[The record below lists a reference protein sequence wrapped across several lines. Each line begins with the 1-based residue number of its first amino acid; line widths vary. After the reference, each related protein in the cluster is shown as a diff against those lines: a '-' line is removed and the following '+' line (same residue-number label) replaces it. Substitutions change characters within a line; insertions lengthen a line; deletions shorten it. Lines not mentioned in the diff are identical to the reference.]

1 MDTKEKSIL
10 VVDYDAQNLEELARY
25 FQNKNFRVF
34 KASDGQTAYEIF
46 KKENPNIII
55 LEAILP
61 KIHGFDLTKKI
72 YQESGGRTPVIIV
85 TGLYKGPQYRHEAL
99 TSLGASEYFE
109 KPVDPDRL
117 LSSVVSLL
125 REEENLEADLPDS
138 QSVISSLAQ
147 RIMNPGNPSRKNK
160 PA

>member
-1 MDTKEKSIL
+1 MEDKSIL
-10 VVDYDAQNLEELARY
+10 IVDYDAKNLEELTSY

-46 KKENPNIII
+46 KKENPDIII

-109 KPVDPDRL
+109 KPIDFDRL
-117 LSSVVSLL
+117 LGSVISFL
-125 REEENLEADLPDS
+125 REEESLEADLPDS
-138 QSVISSLAQ
+138 QTVISSLAQ
-147 RIMNPGNPSRKNK
+147 RIMNPGNPFGKNK

>member
-10 VVDYDAQNLEELARY
+10 VVDYDAQNLEELAQY
-25 FQNKNFRVF
+25 FQNKNFRVL
-34 KASDGQTAYEIF
+34 KARDGQTAYEIF
-46 KKENPNIII
+46 KKENPDIII

-72 YQESGGRTPVIIV
+72 YQESGGRTPIIIV

-99 TSLGASEYFE
+99 TSLGASDYFE

-117 LSSVVSLL
+117 LSAVVNLL
-125 REEENLEADLPDS
+125 REEESLEADLPDS
-138 QSVISSLAQ
+138 ESVISSLAQ

>member
-1 MDTKEKSIL
+1 MDTKEKTIL
-10 VVDYDAQNLEELARY
+10 LVDYDTQNLEQWASY
-25 FQNKNFRVF
+25 FQNRNFHVL

-46 KKENPNIII
+46 KKENPDIII

-109 KPVDPDRL
+109 KPIDPDRL
-117 LSSVVSLL
+117 LSSVINLL
-125 REEENLEADLPDS
+125 REEESLEADLPDS
-138 QSVISSLAQ
+138 QSVISRLAQ
-147 RIMNPGNPSRKNK
+147 RIMNPDNPAGKNK

>member
-10 VVDYDAQNLEELARY
+10 VVDYDAQNLEELAQY
-25 FQNKNFRVF
+25 FQNKNFRVL
-34 KASDGQTAYEIF
+34 KARDGQTAYEIF
-46 KKENPNIII
+46 KKENPDIII

-99 TSLGASEYFE
+99 TSLGASDYFE

-117 LSSVVSLL
+117 LSAVVNLL
-125 REEENLEADLPDS
+125 REEESLEADLPDS
-138 QSVISSLAQ
+138 ESVISSLAQ

>member
-1 MDTKEKSIL
+1 MESKEKTIL
-10 VVDYDAQNLEELARY
+10 VVDYDAQSLEELASY
-25 FQNKNFRVF
+25 FQNKNFRVL
-34 KASDGQTAYEIF
+34 KAKDGQMAYEVF
-46 KKENPNIII
+46 KKENPDIVV

-72 YQESGGRTPVIIV
+72 YQETGGRTPVIIV

-99 TSLGASEYFE
+99 TSLGAAEYFE

-117 LSSVVSLL
+117 LSSIINLL
-125 REEENLEADLPDS
+125 REEESLEADLPDS
-138 QSVISSLAQ
+138 QTVISNLAQ
-147 RIMNPGNPSRKNK
+147 KIMNLSNPSGKNR

>member
-1 MDTKEKSIL
+1 MDTKEKTVL

-25 FQNKNFRVF
+25 FQNKNFRVL

-46 KKENPNIII
+46 KKENPDIII

-109 KPVDPDRL
+109 KPVDPNRL

-125 REEENLEADLPDS
+125 REEESLEADLPDS
-138 QSVISSLAQ
+138 QSVISSLTQ
-147 RIMNPGNPSRKNK
+147 RIMNPSNPSRKNK

>member
-1 MDTKEKSIL
+1 MKKKAIL
-10 VVDYDAQNLEELARY
+10 LVDFDSQNLEQWASY
-25 FQNKNFRVF
+25 FQNKNFCVL

-46 KKENPNIII
+46 KKENPDIII

-85 TGLYKGPQYRHEAL
+85 TGLYKGPQYRHLAL

-109 KPVDPDRL
+109 KPIDPDRL
-117 LSSVVSLL
+117 LSSVTSLL
-125 REEENLEADLPDS
+125 REEESLEADLPDS
-138 QSVISSLAQ
+138 QSVISCLAKK
-147 RIMNPGNPSRKNK
+147 IMNSGK
-160 PA
+160 

>member
-1 MDTKEKSIL
+1 MQEKTIL
-10 VVDYDAQNLEELARY
+10 VIDYDAQSLEELASY
-25 FQNKNFRVF
+25 FQSKNFRVLR
-34 KASDGQTAYEIF
+34 ASDGQTAYEIY
-46 KKENPNIII
+46 KKENPDIII

-109 KPVDPDRL
+109 KPVDLERL
-117 LSSVVSLL
+117 LAAVINLL
-125 REEENLEADLPDS
+125 REEESLEADLPDS
-138 QSVISSLAQ
+138 HSVISSLAA
-147 RIMNPGNPSRKNK
+147 RIMNPTNPTRKNRLT
-160 PA
+160 